1 MFLSVP
7 MMRAENS
14 RLSFSVTVSWS
25 APSTTW
31 LLVTIYPSADMMTPE
46 PVASRLGVCT
56 CRFCFPP
63 LPCPGLPKKPN
74 GSLKKS
80 LNGSLW
86 TSTVCTL
93 EFWTNR
99 ICTTAGSAFSAAK
112 VRSTGWAGTAADAE
126 AALTFINELAE
137 NATESTHN
145 PPMMY
150 FEYFF
155 IVFLFFELLFLSC
168 LSFPHANIGANI
180 VKQQFLRISLSQFN
194 KQKCHINA
202 Y

>member
-1 MFLSVP
+1 MPTNSPCVLTSAPPELPWLMAASVWINDSIGLPPNERALALTIPAVTVELRLKGLPTANTHSPTFSLSESPIGRVGRFLPSTLIRAKSVFLSVP

-80 LNGSLW
+80 LNGSL
-86 TSTVCTL
+86 
-93 EFWTNR
+93 
-99 ICTTAGSAFSAAK
+99 
-112 VRSTGWAGTAADAE
+112 
-126 AALTFINELAE
+126 
-137 NATESTHN
+137 
-145 PPMMY
+145 
-150 FEYFF
+150 
-155 IVFLFFELLFLSC
+155 
-168 LSFPHANIGANI
+168 
-180 VKQQFLRISLSQFN
+180 
-194 KQKCHINA
+194 
-202 Y
+202 